1 MYRFFLM
8 AVLLSVLYYLIRRAI
23 RKIGQDG
30 ALKKPKDGRLSGNQ
44 MVQDPVCRVFVPR
57 ENAVKENIGGQT
69 YFFCSRGCAAAFEKQ
84 LYG

>member
-1 MYRFFLM
+1 MYRFFLI
-8 AVLLSVLYYLIRRAI
+8 AVLLIVLYYLIRRAI

-30 ALKKPKDGRLSGNQ
+30 ALEKPKDGRLSGNQ
-44 MVQDPVCRVFVPR
+44 MVQDPVCRVFVAR

-84 LYG
+84 LSG

>member
-1 MYRFFLM
+1 MYRFFLI
-8 AVLLSVLYYLIRRAI
+8 AVLLIVLYYLIRRAI

-30 ALKKPKDGRLSGNQ
+30 ALEKTKDGGLSGNL

-57 ENAVKENIGGQT
+57 ENAVKEKIGGQT

-84 LYG
+84 FSG